1 MTDSPFSPTALQRHV
16 DTALASIPPH
26 HRHALIVR
34 ADGSS
39 IGGAIAIR
47 AGDTW
52 TVGGEV
58 VYDFAKRSAEGG
70 IAIKGSW

>member
-1 MTDSPFSPTALQRHV
+1 MSDSPFSSTALQRHV
-16 DTALASIPPH
+16 DSALAAIPSH

-34 ADGSS
+34 ADGTS

-47 AGDTW
+47 AGDSW

-70 IAIKGSW
+70 IVVKGSW

>member
-1 MTDSPFSPTALQRHV
+1 MTDSPFSPSSLQRHV
-16 DTALASIPPH
+16 DTALAGIPSH

-39 IGGAIAIR
+39 VGGAIAVR
-47 AGDTW
+47 VGETW

-58 VYDFAKRSAEGG
+58 VYRFAERSCEGG